1 MAPLL
6 FWPNLL
12 FYVVMYG
19 GILVMLIGGAL
30 LVRNL
35 LHSKDDSYAE
45 RISKIRILL
54 FIGGA
59 VLFIL
64 FMGSVYTADVQ
75 TWENMTRGFHLL
87 F

>member
-1 MAPLL
+1 MNYKTSYWLMRIL
-6 FWPNLL
+6 GI
-12 FYVVMYG
+12 G
-19 GILVMLIGGAL
+19 GILVMLTGGVL

-35 LHSKDDSYAE
+35 LRSKDDSYAE

-59 VLFIL
+59 VLFVL
-64 FMGSVYTADVQ
+64 FMGLVYATDVQ

>member
-1 MAPLL
+1 
-6 FWPNLL
+6 
-12 FYVVMYG
+12 
-19 GILVMLIGGAL
+19 MLICGAL

-35 LHSKDDSYAE
+35 LRSRDDSYAE
-45 RISKIRILL
+45 RMSKIRILL

-64 FMGSVYTADVQ
+64 FIGRVYTADVQ
-75 TWENMTRGFHLL
+75 TWENMTQGFRLL